1 MQQNA
6 KNRIRVDSTEV
17 KVKEESLCSDDGRQ
31 ILIDE
36 IPTTAKLI
44 PASLIIQQQQT
55 LTLPDSQSKNQP
67 SASF

>member
-1 MQQNA
+1 LQQNA

>member
-55 LTLPDSQSKNQP
+55 LTLPDSQRKNQP
-67 SASF
+67 GASF